1 MMMGAFSNMNIKE
14 TLQSFSTMTLSERQ
28 AFMLQHSDW
37 LLQEMLAHIGSV
49 DAELRD
55 HLIYR
60 TFIELLSDNLL
71 TPQQLHYLFETAIS
85 EDFLYLHIGEK
96 ATDSVFTRSFSALL
110 VAGLLAKDAELL
122 VLNDDD
128 LHIFF
133 QKIGRYL
140 LLEQDIRGYVQDK
153 GWAHSIAH
161 GADLAATTI
170 KHPKFDLQ
178 YAPSILHALKLVTW
192 KDNVYIND
200 EEERLINI
208 VDALLQ
214 QNYSE
219 EALIEFVEQAFDRF
233 EMHLMTQ
240 GYNNSFFSGRT
251 CTLNFMK
258 TLYFSLKMN
267 NKAHQLQNTIYG
279 QVSKWLKLG
288 D

>member
-1 MMMGAFSNMNIKE
+1 MMGAFSNMNIKE

-28 AFMLQHSDW
+28 ALMLQHSDW

-85 EDFLYLHIGEK
+85 EDFLYLHIGET

-133 QKIGRYL
+133 KKIGRYL
-140 LLEQDIRGYVQDK
+140 LLEQDMRGYVQDK

>member
-28 AFMLQHSDW
+28 ALMLQHSDW
-37 LLQEMLAHIGSV
+37 LLQEMLAHISSV

-133 QKIGRYL
+133 KKSDAIYYWSKI
-140 LLEQDIRGYVQDK
+140 
-153 GWAHSIAH
+153 
-161 GADLAATTI
+161 
-170 KHPKFDLQ
+170 
-178 YAPSILHALKLVTW
+178 
-192 KDNVYIND
+192 
-200 EEERLINI
+200 
-208 VDALLQ
+208 
-214 QNYSE
+214 
-219 EALIEFVEQAFDRF
+219 
-233 EMHLMTQ
+233 
-240 GYNNSFFSGRT
+240 
-251 CTLNFMK
+251 
-258 TLYFSLKMN
+258 
-267 NKAHQLQNTIYG
+267 
-279 QVSKWLKLG
+279 
-288 D
+288 

>member
-1 MMMGAFSNMNIKE
+1 MLGAFLLMNIKE

-37 LLQEMLAHIGSV
+37 LLQEMLAHIGSA

-60 TFIELLSDNLL
+60 TFVDLLSDNLL
-71 TPQQLHYLFETAIS
+71 SSEQLQYLFETATG

-96 ATDSVFTRSFSALL
+96 TTDSVFTRSFSALL
-110 VAGLLAKDAELL
+110 VAGLLAKDTELL
-122 VLNDDD
+122 VLSDDD
-128 LHIFF
+128 LQKFF
-133 QKIGRYL
+133 KKIGRYL
-140 LLEQDIRGYVQDK
+140 LLEQDTRGYVQEK

-192 KDNVYIND
+192 KETVFVND

-208 VDALLQ
+208 VDALLL

-219 EALIEFVEQAFDRF
+219 EALIEFVEQAFDKF
-233 EMHLMTQ
+233 EMHLLTQ
-240 GYNNSFFSGRT
+240 GYNEHFFSGRT

-267 NKAHQLQNTIYG
+267 NKAPQLQNTIYG
-279 QVSKWLKLG
+279 QVAKWLKLG
-288 D
+288 N